1 MSGCLDQFNYNC
13 DVDWDSKRNAVASC
27 ISSAMF
33 FIGWWLLIDTAAI
46 YSPVGQWNNVYIIVT
61 VCGTIAMFMV
71 NAVSNSQV
79 RGESMNENILGTKGS
94 RLWLM
99 LGFVLSFAS
108 LVAALWI
115 IRIVGLITD
124 AELEVQHSLSKTNVL
139 IRKNYGQ
146 TWKIFSLSI
155 GRLFVANYQ

>member
-1 MSGCLDQFNYNC
+1 MSGCLDQFSCNC
-13 DVDWDSKRNAVASC
+13 SMDWDSKRNAIASC

-33 FIGWWLLIDTAAI
+33 FIGWWLMIDTAAI
-46 YSPVGQWNNVYIIVT
+46 YTPVGQWNNVYIIVT
-61 VCGTIAMFMV
+61 ICGTIAMFMV

-79 RGESMNENILGTKGS
+79 RGESMHESILGARGS

-115 IRIVGLITD
+115 MFADYVLVIGDHPTWPGVALFFHNFLIFT
-124 AELEVQHSLSKTNVL
+124 ASLVYKFGRTEELW
-139 IRKNYGQ
+139 G
-146 TWKIFSLSI
+146 
-155 GRLFVANYQ
+155 

>member
-1 MSGCLDQFNYNC
+1 MSGCFDQFNYNC
-13 DVDWDSKRNAVASC
+13 DVDWESKRNAIASC
-27 ISSAMF
+27 VSSAMF
-33 FIGWWLLIDTAAI
+33 FVGWWMLIDTAAI
-46 YSPVGQWNNVYIIVT
+46 YNPIGQWNNVYIIVT

-71 NAVSNSQV
+71 NAVSNSQI

-115 IRIVGLITD
+115 MFADYVLVTGDHPIWPGVALFFHNFLIFISSLVYKFGRTE
-124 AELEVQHSLSKTNVL
+124 ELW
-139 IRKNYGQ
+139 G
-146 TWKIFSLSI
+146 
-155 GRLFVANYQ
+155 

>member
-1 MSGCLDQFNYNC
+1 MSGCFDQFNYSC
-13 DVDWDSKRNAVASC
+13 DIDWDSKRNAVASC
-27 ISSAMF
+27 ISSAMEVVF
-33 FIGWWLLIDTAAI
+33 CG
-46 YSPVGQWNNVYIIVT
+46 VYNRARNLAV
-61 VCGTIAMFMV
+61 VLFKMHARV

-115 IRIVGLITD
+115 MFADYVLVTGDHPIWPGVALFLHNFLIFISSLVYKFGRTE
-124 AELEVQHSLSKTNVL
+124 ELW
-139 IRKNYGQ
+139 G
-146 TWKIFSLSI
+146 
-155 GRLFVANYQ
+155 

>member
-1 MSGCLDQFNYNC
+1 MSGCLDQLNYNC
-13 DVDWDSKRNAVASC
+13 DIDWDSKRNAVASC

-33 FIGWWLLIDTAAI
+33 FFGWWLLIDTAAV
-46 YSPVGQWNNVYIIVT
+46 YTPVGQWNNVYIIVT

-79 RGESMNENILGTKGS
+79 RGESMNESILGTKGS

-99 LGFVLSFAS
+99 FGFVLSFAS

-115 IRIVGLITD
+115 MFADYVLVTGDHPIWPGVALFLHNFLIFISSLIYKFGRTE
-124 AELEVQHSLSKTNVL
+124 ELW
-139 IRKNYGQ
+139 G
-146 TWKIFSLSI
+146 
-155 GRLFVANYQ
+155 